1 MVTIGITSYSL
12 SRAINND
19 RMTVAE
25 AIRFSSEHGAKH
37 LEVSASGK
45 LILNGNDELLE
56 LVKKEVK
63 DAGMVISSYTLGA
76 NFVQESMEAY
86 RNEIKR
92 IKEEVEVAAKLG
104 ATRMRHDCGWRSGE
118 ENTQENF
125 EKDFPLFIDACG
137 EIADHA
143 AKYGITTS
151 IENHGYYVQN
161 SERVRRIVVS
171 VGRKNFGTTLD
182 VGNFL
187 CVDEDPVSAVMNN
200 LPYAS
205 MIHFKDFHIRRQA
218 TPPPDTTGYIK
229 TLHNRYMRGAIT
241 GDGDVDLD
249 TIAKLIKESN
259 YDGFLS
265 VEFEGWGDCIEG
277 CTRALKNVQEIF
289 ARN

>member
-1 MVTIGITSYSL
+1 MVTVGITSYSL
-12 SRAINND
+12 SRAVNND
-19 RMTVAE
+19 KMTVEE
-25 AIRFSSEHGAKH
+25 AIRFSAEHGAKH

-45 LILNGNDELLE
+45 LILNGNDALLD

-63 DAGMVISSYTLGA
+63 NAGMVISSYTLGA
-76 NFVQESMEAY
+76 NFVKESMEEY

-92 IKEEVEVAAKLG
+92 IKEEVEVGARLG

-125 EKDFPLFIDACG
+125 EKDFPLFVDACG

-151 IENHGYYVQN
+151 IENHGFYVQN

-200 LPYAS
+200 LPYAT

-229 TLHNRYMRGAIT
+229 TLHNKYIRGAIT

-249 TIAKLIKESN
+249 TIAKLIKGSN

-265 VEFEGWGDCIEG
+265 VEFEGWGDCVEG
-277 CTRALKNVQEIF
+277 CARALKNVQEIF